1 MIPRCAISD
10 AIRRILAQH
19 YRPGQDSGG
28 PSRLTF
34 LGHMKDNLWSMDLFR
49 CESPTLSAIR
59 AIHDDEEVHS

>member
-1 MIPRCAISD
+1 MV
-10 AIRRILAQH
+10 
-19 YRPGQDSGG
+19 
-28 PSRLTF
+28 TF